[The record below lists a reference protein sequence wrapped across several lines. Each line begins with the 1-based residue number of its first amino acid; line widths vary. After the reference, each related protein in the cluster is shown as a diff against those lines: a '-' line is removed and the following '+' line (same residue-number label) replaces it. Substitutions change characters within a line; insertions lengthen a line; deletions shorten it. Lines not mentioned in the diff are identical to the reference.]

1 MLRTYVYAGNILE
14 NARET
19 EEQSDHG
26 TKPKGKLEISVVEGS
41 FRRIAGI
48 REFADDS
55 GTFVL
60 RVVEILREPGESLG
74 FYIRQG
80 DGWDRSDGVFVSRVN
95 LGSIVETSGLLSV
108 GDEITKVNDIDVM
121 HMPLETVTVI
131 VRYVQRLF
139 LTVKVLTS
147 PALVRNLSLRSNQK
161 RALNSTDGTVT
172 LRPKPGDREVSVR
185 NRRARVIPD
194 SSEALV
200 PYAYTRIGPET
211 QDDAESPGYET
222 VRHEPLR
229 VSTHSEPEKHS
240 AHSPRKLGGSLGD
253 VNLIDHEKID
263 QMCVTEPHSG
273 VLSLV
278 LGTVDNL
285 IPPSDDAPLVCSVSC
300 DSEQTVEVS
309 VTVTQLKQEE
319 VAKINHEYHI
329 QLTNNHKISFGLV
342 NGILSSVKTIPFA
355 YFSPTPQTPR
365 SRKEFALILNPI
377 GRLQFSLGFSP
388 MPSAIPR
395 WGGQAT
401 PTGGSLK
408 DESISVNGTG
418 SGLPLVVERAIR
430 VVEEYGIETP
440 GLYQVTAHEEAKGE
454 ALTACQNDT
463 LHPSLL
469 RGLVPRVS
477 LHAFTGVLKD
487 SFLNLPQP
495 LFPPDFTASVQ
506 DAVNEQLEIDEGT
519 SLASFIERL
528 PNEAAASASALL
540 AHFRA
545 VCQHGATNGTSL
557 DKISQVF
564 APLLFTPAHGQSHQP
579 DEDTSCGDFTRHA
592 HILKTLVLHC
602 K

>member
-1 MLRTYVYAGNILE
+1 MIDFGSAPNDPLFIIHHTMMDCILEEWTKRHPSSSFPDGPLVRDGHKKSDYLRTFFPPITHGEVFTDPKEFGYYCQLPNLDINTPVAPSSLETKISVFINGSSVDVCVESQTASLIKLVLRDNNSKRYVSIGNILE

-229 VSTHSEPEKHS
+229 VSTHSEPEHS

-395 WGGQAT
+395 WGGQ
-401 PTGGSLK
+401 SH
-408 DESISVNGTG
+408 SHRW
-418 SGLPLVVERAIR
+418 VVE
-430 VVEEYGIETP
+430 G
-440 GLYQVTAHEEAKGE
+440 
-454 ALTACQNDT
+454 
-463 LHPSLL
+463 
-469 RGLVPRVS
+469 
-477 LHAFTGVLKD
+477 
-487 SFLNLPQP
+487 
-495 LFPPDFTASVQ
+495 
-506 DAVNEQLEIDEGT
+506 
-519 SLASFIERL
+519 
-528 PNEAAASASALL
+528 
-540 AHFRA
+540 
-545 VCQHGATNGTSL
+545 
-557 DKISQVF
+557 
-564 APLLFTPAHGQSHQP
+564 
-579 DEDTSCGDFTRHA
+579 
-592 HILKTLVLHC
+592 
-602 K
+602 

>member
-1 MLRTYVYAGNILE
+1 MYAGNLVE
-14 NARET
+14 NET
-19 EEQSDHG
+19 KQESDQG
-26 TKPKGKLEISVVEGS
+26 TKPKSKLEISVVEGS

-80 DGWDRSDGVFVSRVN
+80 DGWDRNDGMFVSRVN
-95 LGSIVETSGLLSV
+95 LGSIVETSGLLSL
-108 GDEITKVNDIDVM
+108 GDEITKVNDIDVT

-131 VRYVQRLF
+131 MRYVQRLF

-147 PALVRNLSLRSNQK
+147 PALVSLRSNQK
-161 RALNSTDGTVT
+161 GALNNSTDGTVT
-172 LRPKPGDREVSVR
+172 LRPKSGDREVSVM

-211 QDDAESPGYET
+211 QADAESPGYET

-240 AHSPRKLGGSLGD
+240 AGSPRKLGGSLGD

-263 QMCVTEPHSG
+263 QMWVTEPHSG

-278 LGTVDNL
+278 LDTVDNL

-309 VTVTQLKQEE
+309 VTVTQLKQEG

-329 QLTNNHKISFGLV
+329 QLTNNHKISFRLV
-342 NGILSSVKTIPFA
+342 NGILSSVKTVPFA
-355 YFSPTPQTPR
+355 YFFPTPQTPR
-365 SRKEFALILNPI
+365 SRKEFALILSPI

-401 PTGGSLK
+401 PTGGLLK
-408 DESISVNGTG
+408 DGSISANGTG

-463 LHPSLL
+463 LHPCLL
-469 RGLVPRVS
+469 RGLVPRMS

-487 SFLNLPQP
+487 FFLNLPQP

-519 SLASFIERL
+519 SIASFIEPL
-528 PNEAAASASALL
+528 PNKTAASALL

-564 APLLFTPAHGQSHQP
+564 APLLFTPARSDQP
-579 DEDTSCGDFTRHA
+579 DENTSRGDFTRHA